1 MNGLKVRKSDIELF
15 LILVGICIPQGIAGI
30 GVVSKVSTFIKLIA
44 FLYAGIL
51 VLKKTVKLD
60 IFFWTWT
67 IYFAIMLASTLINSG
82 NMSTLVSKYYPL
94 LAMIVLAKY
103 FVMHREADTIKVV
116 GILFTGILVLNSIL
130 GVLYQTT
137 LMSDVAV
144 YLLGIRTRI
153 NDLAYI
159 GIVFAFALPLIYRKG
174 WIWTGLGCV
183 SAIHFIINQK
193 VSTSYICIPMLILL
207 IVLSLKKTKLLTD
220 NSIKIYWIIILI
232 NILVISGG
240 MLSRF
245 GWFFSDVLGED
256 ATLTGRTNIWRS
268 VLATMPGK
276 WVLGHGIGTIRSFL
290 VVTNNTTATHSQL
303 LNELYNGGL
312 VGVALF
318 VIIAYLVVK
327 KCKERGDAFAGLVA
341 SGIFATQIAM
351 ISEVVCDSNFYNT
364 YLILCYYLL
373 FVVPPIYH
381 KNSQEELKDLFQ
393 CGEAKNEFK

>member
-1 MNGLKVRKSDIELF
+1 MNKLKVRKCDIELF

-51 VLKKTVKLD
+51 VLKKTVKPD
-60 IFFWTWT
+60 IFFWTWV

-94 LAMIVLAKY
+94 FAMIVLAKY
-103 FVMHREADTIKVV
+103 FVMLRDADTIKVV
-116 GILFTGILVLNSIL
+116 GILFAGILVLNAIL
-130 GVLYQTT
+130 GALYQTT
-137 LMSDVAV
+137 LMSDVTV

-153 NDLAYI
+153 NDLAYV
-159 GIVFAFALPLIYRKG
+159 GIAFALTLPLLYRKG
-174 WIWTGLGCV
+174 WIWTGLGCA
-183 SAIHFIINQK
+183 SAMYFIVNQQ
-193 VSTSYICIPMLILL
+193 VSTGYIGIPMLILF
-207 IVLSLKKTKLLTD
+207 IILSLKKTKLLTD
-220 NSIKIYWIIILI
+220 NSEKIYWIIILI

-245 GWFFSDVLGED
+245 GWFFSNVLGED

-276 WVLGHGIGTIRSFL
+276 WFLGHGIGSTRSFM

-312 VGVALF
+312 VGVVLF

-327 KCKERGDAFAGLVA
+327 KCKERGDAFAGVVA

-351 ISEVVCDSNFYNT
+351 ISEVVCDSNFYNI

-373 FVVPPIYH
+373 AVVPPIYYE
-381 KNSQEELKDLFQ
+381 NSQEELEDSFQ
-393 CGEAKNEFK
+393 YREVKNEFK